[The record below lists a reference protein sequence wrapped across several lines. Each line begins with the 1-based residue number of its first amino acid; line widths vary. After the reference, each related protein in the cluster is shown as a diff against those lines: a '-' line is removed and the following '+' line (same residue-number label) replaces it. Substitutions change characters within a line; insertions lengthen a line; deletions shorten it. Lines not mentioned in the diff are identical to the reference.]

1 MKTTPRDFIQC
12 KNGSYIANNGSMD
25 YQKLFNYMAE
35 EHGIPL
41 FVHEMEEIVR
51 IVLEMNN
58 ETPEKHT
65 KKTAVQFFES
75 ELRKLAFDKNHHLE
89 LGDIRIT
96 QGMID
101 ELSQRM
107 QEMEKEQIMNA
118 YKEGCS
124 DSILDESTDEIRAE
138 EYYNETYRDK
148 K

>member
-1 MKTTPRDFIQC
+1 MKTKPRDFIQC
-12 KNGSYIANNGSMD
+12 KNGSYIVNNGSMD

-41 FVHEMEEIVR
+41 FVHEIEEIVR

-65 KKTAVQFFES
+65 EKTAVQFFES
-75 ELRKLAFDKNHHLE
+75 ELRKLAFDKDHHLE

-107 QEMEKEQIMNA
+107 QEMEKKQIMNA

-138 EYYNETYRDK
+138 QYYNETYGDK

>member
-1 MKTTPRDFIQC
+1 M
-12 KNGSYIANNGSMD
+12 
-25 YQKLFNYMAE
+25 
-35 EHGIPL
+35 
-41 FVHEMEEIVR
+41 
-51 IVLEMNN
+51 
-58 ETPEKHT
+58 
-65 KKTAVQFFES
+65 KTAVQFFES

-138 EYYNETYRDK
+138 EYYNETYGDNK
-148 K
+148 